1 MYLSR
6 NTFGQSS
13 SGLIFEKAG
22 MMVSVRYKGRL
33 TLLFIILIASAEFT
47 TYDYIN
53 DLPAVKRDI
62 LGSLIL

>member
-1 MYLSR
+1 M
-6 NTFGQSS
+6 
-13 SGLIFEKAG
+13 
-22 MMVSVRYKGRL
+22 SVRYKGRL